1 MAFQKTTTTLWS
13 GVTLATAVT
22 DSNIIC
28 RTIPRTFEAS
38 VVAKVTFATSTADN
52 VTVNVY
58 ASADN
63 TTYSS
68 VPVETEIFQATD
80 AEALELTKA
89 FDFKTNTYQYIRV
102 TLDNADTT
110 NTATV
115 SGKLT
120 EALI

>member
-13 GVTLATAVT
+13 DITLATGAA

-38 VVAKVTFATSTADN
+38 VVAKVTFATSTADD

-68 VPVETEIFQATD
+68 VPIETGLFQASD
-80 AEALELTKA
+80 ATGLELSKA
-89 FDFKTNTYQYIRV
+89 FDFKVNTYQYIRV
-102 TLDNADTT
+102 TLSNADTT